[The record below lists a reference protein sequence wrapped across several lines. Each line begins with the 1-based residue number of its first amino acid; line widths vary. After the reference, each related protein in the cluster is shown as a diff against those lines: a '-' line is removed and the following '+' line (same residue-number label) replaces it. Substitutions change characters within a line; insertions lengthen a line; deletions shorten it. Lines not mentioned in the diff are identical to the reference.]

1 MYKKSLIRFCLVAC
15 LGLVA
20 FITAHKKVTIFSI
33 GDSTMAD
40 YNIDEWSKNNGGKNY
55 PLRGWMMAMPQFVKK
70 DVIIHNA
77 AISGIS
83 SKSFR
88 DEGAWQKVIE
98 QVKPGD
104 YVFIQFGHNDEKADS
119 ANHTDARTGF
129 RQNLIN
135 YINETKTKGAHP
147 ILFTSLVRR
156 KFDTNGKLVDTHG
169 DYVTVVRELANEMNI
184 PLVDLNKLTGKLV
197 EQMGPEDSKKL
208 FLYIEPGLFS
218 KLPEGKKD
226 DTHLCEFGATKVA
239 ELTAQEIKRLK
250 LPLAKHLKVRSLN

>member
-1 MYKKSLIRFCLVAC
+1 
-15 LGLVA
+15 LVA
-20 FITAHKKVTIFSI
+20 FQPVHKKITIFSI

-40 YNIDEWSKNNGGKNY
+40 YDINEWSKNNGGKNY

-88 DEGAWQKVIE
+88 DEGAWQKVID

-104 YVFIQFGHNDEKADS
+104 YVFIQFGHNDEKPDS
-119 ANHTDARTGF
+119 ASHTDARTSF
-129 RQNLIN
+129 RHNLIN
-135 YINETKTKGAHP
+135 YVSETQSKGGNP
-147 ILFTSLVRR
+147 VLFTSLVRR
-156 KFDTNGKLVDTHG
+156 KFDANGKLVDTHG
-169 DYVTVVRELANEMNI
+169 DYVTVVRELAAELKV
-184 PLVDLNKLTGKLV
+184 PLVDLNKLMGDLV
-197 EQMGPEDSKKL
+197 QQMGMEESKKIY
-208 FLYIEPGLFS
+208 LYIEPGLFT

-239 ELTAQEIKRLK
+239 QLAVKEVKRLK
-250 LPLAKHLKVRSLN
+250 LPLGSYLKKI

>member
-1 MYKKSLIRFCLVAC
+1 MYKNFSIRFCLISC
-15 LGLVA
+15 LILVA
-20 FITAHKKVTIFSI
+20 FKPVHEKITIFSI

-40 YNIDEWSKNNGGKNY
+40 YDINEWSKNNGGKNY

-88 DEGAWQKVIE
+88 DEGAWQKVID

-104 YVFIQFGHNDEKADS
+104 YVFIQFGHNDEKPDS
-119 ANHTDARTGF
+119 ASHTDARTSF
-129 RQNLIN
+129 RRNLIN
-135 YINETKTKGAHP
+135 YVSETKSKGGNP
-147 ILFTSLVRR
+147 VLFTSLVRR
-156 KFDTNGKLVDTHG
+156 KFDANGKLVDTHG
-169 DYVTVVRELANEMNI
+169 DYVTVVRELAAELKV
-184 PLVDLNKLTGKLV
+184 PLVDLNKLMGDLV
-197 EQMGPEDSKKL
+197 QQMGMEESKKL
-208 FLYIEPGLFS
+208 YLYIEPGLFT

-239 ELTAQEIKRLK
+239 QLAVKEVRRLK
-250 LPLAKHLKVRSLN
+250 LPLGNYLKKI

>member
-1 MYKKSLIRFCLVAC
+1 LV
-15 LGLVA
+15 LVA
-20 FITAHKKVTIFSI
+20 FKPVHKKITIFSI

-40 YNIDEWSKNNGGKNY
+40 YDINEWSKNNGGKNY

-88 DEGAWQKVIE
+88 DEGAWQKVID

-104 YVFIQFGHNDEKADS
+104 YVFIQFGHNDEKPDS
-119 ANHTDARTGF
+119 ASHTDARTSF
-129 RQNLIN
+129 RHNLIN
-135 YINETKTKGAHP
+135 YVSETQSKGGNP
-147 ILFTSLVRR
+147 VLFTSLVRR
-156 KFDTNGKLVDTHG
+156 KFDANGKLVDTHG
-169 DYVTVVRELANEMNI
+169 DYVTVVRELAAELKV
-184 PLVDLNKLTGKLV
+184 PLVDLNKLMGDLV
-197 EQMGPEDSKKL
+197 QQMGMEESKKL
-208 FLYIEPGLFS
+208 YLYIEPGLFT

-239 ELTAQEIKRLK
+239 QLAVKEVRRLK
-250 LPLAKHLKVRSLN
+250 LPLGNYLKKI

>member
-1 MYKKSLIRFCLVAC
+1 M
-15 LGLVA
+15 VA
-20 FITAHKKVTIFSI
+20 FQPVHKKITIFSI

-40 YNIDEWSKNNGGKNY
+40 YDINEWSKNNGGKNY

-88 DEGAWQKVIE
+88 DEGAWQKVID

-104 YVFIQFGHNDEKADS
+104 YVFIQFGHNDEKPDS
-119 ANHTDARTGF
+119 ASHTDARTSF
-129 RQNLIN
+129 RHNLIN
-135 YINETKTKGAHP
+135 YVSETQSKGGNP
-147 ILFTSLVRR
+147 VLFTSLVRR
-156 KFDTNGKLVDTHG
+156 KFDANGKLVDTHG
-169 DYVTVVRELANEMNI
+169 DYVTVVRELAAELKV
-184 PLVDLNKLTGKLV
+184 PLVDLNKLMGDLV
-197 EQMGPEDSKKL
+197 QQMGMEESKKL
-208 FLYIEPGLFS
+208 YLYIEPGLFT

-239 ELTAQEIKRLK
+239 QLAVKEVRRLK
-250 LPLAKHLKVRSLN
+250 LPLGSYLKKI

>member
-1 MYKKSLIRFCLVAC
+1 M
-15 LGLVA
+15 VA
-20 FITAHKKVTIFSI
+20 FQPVHKKITIFSI

-40 YNIDEWSKNNGGKNY
+40 YDINEWSKNNGGKNY

-88 DEGAWQKVIE
+88 DEGAWQKVID

-104 YVFIQFGHNDEKADS
+104 YVFIQFGHNDEKPDS
-119 ANHTDARTGF
+119 ASHTDARTSF
-129 RQNLIN
+129 RHNLIN
-135 YINETKTKGAHP
+135 YVSETQSKGGNP
-147 ILFTSLVRR
+147 VLFTSLVRR
-156 KFDTNGKLVDTHG
+156 KFDANGKLVDTHG
-169 DYVTVVRELANEMNI
+169 DYVTVVRELAAELKV
-184 PLVDLNKLTGKLV
+184 PLVDLNKLMGDLV
-197 EQMGPEDSKKL
+197 QQMGMEESKKIY
-208 FLYIEPGLFS
+208 LYIEPGLFT

-239 ELTAQEIKRLK
+239 QLAVKEVKRLK
-250 LPLAKHLKVRSLN
+250 LPLGSYLKKI